1 MKSYW
6 HYTCF
11 TSDDGKPSFYYGIQ
25 MIEDGNEFD
34 FYQFYLN
41 YPELTLLNVY
51 QISEEQFNK
60 LSELISNNQQCN
72 AR

>member
-11 TSDDGKPSFYYGIQ
+11 TSDDGNPSFYYGIQ

-41 YPELTLLNVY
+41 YPEL
-51 QISEEQFNK
+51 
-60 LSELISNNQQCN
+60 
-72 AR
+72 